1 MTSAIGLDRFAEI
14 LASPGHAPEQSW
26 RPCLVRLAAGEHPRF
41 SALCRDHGI
50 ALLDTIDRQLDEL
63 AGLGAPDGERS
74 RPVETAD
81 LAAYGCW
88 AYLPWTAQ
96 VAHLLPPDE
105 YLQVVTDRNRDKI
118 TRAEQ
123 RLLRTKRVGVLGL
136 SVGAEAAVVIAQEHL
151 CGHLVLADFDRLEL
165 SNLNRLG
172 AGHADI
178 GLPKTRIAA
187 RRIAAID
194 PYLEVSLVED
204 EITRDNAGR
213 FLHGLDLL
221 VEECDSAAAKYD
233 TRTAAREL
241 GLNVVYAADE
251 RGFLSVEP
259 YATHPGLPPFHG
271 LVGPDLAASA
281 DRLTA
286 LVEWLGGPSALS
298 ERSRHS
304 VGLIGGELSGY
315 PQLAGEARYAAGQ
328 VAHVARRLLL
338 GERLPPF
345 HGHLDLTGLIT

>member
-1 MTSAIGLDRFAEI
+1 MTATLTLDHFADA
-14 LASPGHAPEQSW
+14 LASPGLAPEHSW
-26 RPCLVRLAAGEHPRF
+26 RPLLVRLAGGEHPRF
-41 SALCRDHGI
+41 SALCRRHGI
-50 ALLDTIDRQLDEL
+50 TILDTIDRQLDEL
-63 AGLGAPDGERS
+63 ASLRPSSGER
-74 RPVETAD
+74 PEVPGD

-105 YLQVVTDRNRDKI
+105 YLRVVTDRNRNKI

-123 RLLRTKRVGVLGL
+123 LLLRTKRVGVLGL
-136 SVGAEAAVVIAQEHL
+136 SVGAEAAVTIAQEHL
-151 CGHLVLADFDRLEL
+151 CGHLVLADYDRLEL

-178 GLPKTRIAA
+178 GQFKTRIAA

-194 PYLEVSLVED
+194 PYLQVTLLEEAIDQDNVED
-204 EITRDNAGR
+204 

-221 VEECDSAAAKYD
+221 VEECDGAAAKYD
-233 TRTAAREL
+233 TRTAARRL

-259 YATHPGLPPFHG
+259 YATHPELPPFHG
-271 LVGPDLAASA
+271 LVGPGLATSA
-281 DRLTA
+281 DRFTA
-286 LVEWLGGPSALS
+286 LVAWLGGLSALS
-298 ERSRHS
+298 ARSQES
-304 VGLIGGELSGY
+304 VGLIGTDLSGY

-328 VAHVARRLLL
+328 IAHVARRLLL

-345 HGHLDLTGLIT
+345 HGHLDLSEAIT

>member
-1 MTSAIGLDRFAEI
+1 MLGLPALDGAGR
-14 LASPGHAPEQSW
+14 AP
-26 RPCLVRLAAGEHPRF
+26 AA
-41 SALCRDHGI
+41 
-50 ALLDTIDRQLDEL
+50 
-63 AGLGAPDGERS
+63 
-74 RPVETAD
+74 
-81 LAAYGCW
+81 
-88 AYLPWTAQ
+88 
-96 VAHLLPPDE
+96 PDE

-259 YATHPGLPPFHG
+259 YATHPGLPRSTGWSALTSRPRPTASPPWSSG
-271 LVGPDLAASA
+271 WAARRPCPNAPGTRSASSAASCP
-281 DRLTA
+281 DI
-286 LVEWLGGPSALS
+286 PSSPAKPATPPG
-298 ERSRHS
+298 RSPTS
-304 VGLIGGELSGY
+304 
-315 PQLAGEARYAAGQ
+315 PAASSWANASRPST
-328 VAHVARRLLL
+328 V
-338 GERLPPF
+338 
-345 HGHLDLTGLIT
+345 TWT

>member
-1 MTSAIGLDRFAEI
+1 MTSTISLDRFAET
-14 LASPGHAPEQSW
+14 LASPGHVPEDSW
-26 RPCLVRLAAGEHPRF
+26 RPYLVRLAAGEHPRF
-41 SALCRDHGI
+41 SALCREHGI
-50 ALLDTIDRQLDEL
+50 AVLDTIERQLDEL
-63 AGLGAPDGERS
+63 AGLRS
-74 RPVETAD
+74 PAGQRVQLVETAD

-88 AYLPWTAQ
+88 AYLPWTEQ

-105 YLQVVTDRNRDKI
+105 YLQVVTDRNRNKI
-118 TRAEQ
+118 TSDEQ

-178 GLPKTRIAA
+178 GRPKTRIAA

-194 PYLEVSLVED
+194 PYLQVTLLEEKITQDNVE
-204 EITRDNAGR
+204 N

-221 VEECDSAAAKYD
+221 VEECDSAETKYA
-233 TRTAAREL
+233 TRTAARRL

-259 YATHPGLPPFHG
+259 YATHPDLPPFHG
-271 LVGPDLAASA
+271 LVDPHLAASA
-281 DRLTA
+281 DRITA

-298 ERSRHS
+298 ERAKES
-304 VGLIGGELSGY
+304 VGLIGNDLSGY

-328 VAHVARRLLL
+328 IAHVARRLLL

-345 HGHLDLTGLIT
+345 HGHVDLAEAIT